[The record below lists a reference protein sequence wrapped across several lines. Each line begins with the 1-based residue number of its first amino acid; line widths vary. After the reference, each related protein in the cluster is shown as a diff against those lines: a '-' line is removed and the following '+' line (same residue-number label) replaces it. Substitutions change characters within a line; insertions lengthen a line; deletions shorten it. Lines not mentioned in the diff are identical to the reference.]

1 MSSNLTTKIVNTT
14 PYNVLNTDEVIF
26 INVTSG
32 PASVILPSSGNAT
45 GEDCCG
51 NKDKDKDYDDKKSN
65 SNVLKRSFYIK
76 DFSGTAATNTITITS
91 AGGKTIDGNSF
102 ALINGGYAHIQVVYD
117 GTDWKIIG

>member
-1 MSSNLTTKIVNTT
+1 MSSNLTTKIVTTT
-14 PYNVLNTDEVIF
+14 PYNILNTDEVIF
-26 INVTSG
+26 IDVTSG

-51 NKDKDKDYDDKKSN
+51 NKDKDNDDKKSN

-91 AGGKTIDGNSF
+91 AGGKTIDGNPF